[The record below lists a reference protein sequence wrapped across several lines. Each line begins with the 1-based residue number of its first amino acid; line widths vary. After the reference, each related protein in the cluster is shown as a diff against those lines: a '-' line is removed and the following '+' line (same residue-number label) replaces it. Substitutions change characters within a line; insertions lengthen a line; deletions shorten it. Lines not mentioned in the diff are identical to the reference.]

1 MYTANEHFGEAVN
14 ALVTADQGST
24 GGANK
29 AAICTE
35 METQRAI
42 SAAPRLP
49 LSAGLRAPKRLTRRR
64 QGGGTPAGRLA
75 QTGQR
80 SPIEVVSGGVLD
92 GWVVSSERESIGIV

>member
-1 MYTANEHFGEAVN
+1 M
-14 ALVTADQGST
+14 TADQTST

-35 METQRAI
+35 METKRAI
-42 SAAPRLP
+42 SASLS
-49 LSAGLRAPKRLTRRR
+49 LSAPPAVAGPRPGPKRLTRRC

-80 SPIEVVSGGVLD
+80 SPVEVVSGGVLD
-92 GWVVSSERESIGIV
+92 GWVVSSERKSIGIV